1 VNESEFAAKTAI
13 EKLLALMT
21 MLRDKDFGCPWDLEQ
36 TIASLV
42 PFTLEEVYEVVDAIE
57 KQDML
62 GLEDE
67 LGDLLFQVVFYAQIA
82 AEEGLFNFDDVANAI
97 TRKLIRRHPHVFPK
111 GKQTNFGNKADI
123 SSDQVVV
130 NWEAIKRQEK
140 REKREKREK
149 QEKQR
154 TRQSSQSQRGNSES
168 TAASDSI
175 LDDVPRALPALER
188 ARKLQKRAAR
198 VGFDW
203 PEIEPVIAKLK
214 EEVAELES
222 ALAEGDQQQIS
233 NELGDV
239 LFAAINLA
247 RHGSVEPE
255 LALRSANQR
264 FEDRFKWI
272 ESTLSSRGK
281 TLTETKLEELDLLW
295 DQAKQKGL

>member
-1 VNESEFAAKTAI
+1 
-13 EKLLALMT
+13 MT
-21 MLRDKDFGCPWDLEQ
+21 MLRDKDFGCPWDLQQ

-42 PFTLEEVYEVVDAIE
+42 PYTLEEVYEVVDAIE

-62 GLEDE
+62 ELEDE
-67 LGDLLFQVVFYAQIA
+67 LGDLLFQVVFYTQIA
-82 AEEGLFNFDDVANAI
+82 AEEGLFDFDDVANAI

-130 NWEAIKRQEK
+130 NWEAIKQQE
-140 REKREKREK
+140 R

-154 TRQSSQSQRGNSES
+154 TRQTNQSHSGDSES
-168 TAASDSI
+168 SEASNSI

-222 ALAEGDQQQIS
+222 ALREGDQQQIS

-239 LFAAINLA
+239 LFAAVNLA
-247 RHGSVEPE
+247 RHASVEPE

-281 TLTETKLEELDLLW
+281 TLSETNLEELDLLW
-295 DQAKQKGL
+295 DKAKQKGL

>member
-1 VNESEFAAKTAI
+1 MNESEFTAKTAI
-13 EKLLALMT
+13 ENLLTLMT
-21 MLRDKDFGCPWDLEQ
+21 MLRDKDFGCPWDLQQ

-42 PFTLEEVYEVVDAIE
+42 PYTLEEVYEVVDAIE

-62 GLEDE
+62 ELEDE
-67 LGDLLFQVVFYAQIA
+67 LGDLLFQVVFYTQIA
-82 AEEGLFNFDDVANAI
+82 AEEGLFDFDDVANAI

-130 NWEAIKRQEK
+130 NWEAIKQQE
-140 REKREKREK
+140 R

-154 TRQSSQSQRGNSES
+154 TRQTNQSHSGDSES
-168 TAASDSI
+168 SEASNSI

-222 ALAEGDQQQIS
+222 GLREGDQQQIS

-239 LFAAINLA
+239 LFAAVNLA
-247 RHGSVEPE
+247 RHASVEPE

-281 TLTETKLEELDLLW
+281 TLSETNLEELDLLW

>member
-1 VNESEFAAKTAI
+1 
-13 EKLLALMT
+13 
-21 MLRDKDFGCPWDLEQ
+21 MLE
-36 TIASLV
+36 
-42 PFTLEEVYEVVDAIE
+42 
-57 KQDML
+57 
-62 GLEDE
+62 LEDE
-67 LGDLLFQVVFYAQIA
+67 LGDLLFQVVFYTQIA
-82 AEEGLFNFDDVANAI
+82 AEEGLFDFDDVANAI

-130 NWEAIKRQEK
+130 NWEAIKQQE
-140 REKREKREK
+140 R

-154 TRQSSQSQRGNSES
+154 TRQTNQSHSGDSES
-168 TAASDSI
+168 SEASNSI

-222 ALAEGDQQQIS
+222 GLREGDQQQIS

-239 LFAAINLA
+239 LFAAVNLA
-247 RHGSVEPE
+247 RHASVEPE

-281 TLTETKLEELDLLW
+281 TLSETNLEELDLLW
-295 DQAKQKGL
+295 DKAKQKGL

>member
-1 VNESEFAAKTAI
+1 
-13 EKLLALMT
+13 MT
-21 MLRDKDFGCPWDLEQ
+21 MLRDKDFGCPWDLQQ

-42 PFTLEEVYEVVDAIE
+42 PYTLEEVYEVVDAIE

-62 GLEDE
+62 ELEDE
-67 LGDLLFQVVFYAQIA
+67 LGDLLFQVVFYTQIA
-82 AEEGLFNFDDVANAI
+82 AEEGLFDFDDVANAI

-130 NWEAIKRQEK
+130 NWEAIKQQE
-140 REKREKREK
+140 R

-154 TRQSSQSQRGNSES
+154 TRQTNQSHSGDSES
-168 TAASDSI
+168 SEASNSI

-222 ALAEGDQQQIS
+222 ALREGDQQQIS

-239 LFAAINLA
+239 LFAAVNLA
-247 RHGSVEPE
+247 RHASVEPE

-281 TLTETKLEELDLLW
+281 TLSETNLEELDLLW

>member
-1 VNESEFAAKTAI
+1 
-13 EKLLALMT
+13 
-21 MLRDKDFGCPWDLEQ
+21 
-36 TIASLV
+36 V
-42 PFTLEEVYEVVDAIE
+42 PYTLEEVYEVVDAIE

-62 GLEDE
+62 ELEDE
-67 LGDLLFQVVFYAQIA
+67 LGDLLFQVVFYTQIA
-82 AEEGLFNFDDVANAI
+82 AEEGLFDFDDVANAI

-130 NWEAIKRQEK
+130 NWEAIKQQE
-140 REKREKREK
+140 R

-154 TRQSSQSQRGNSES
+154 TRQTNQSHSGDSES
-168 TAASDSI
+168 SEASNSI

-222 ALAEGDQQQIS
+222 GLREGDQQQIS

-239 LFAAINLA
+239 LFAAVNLA
-247 RHGSVEPE
+247 RHASVEPE

-281 TLTETKLEELDLLW
+281 TLSETNLEELDLLW
-295 DQAKQKGL
+295 DKAKQKGL

>member
-1 VNESEFAAKTAI
+1 MNESEFAAKTAI
-13 EKLLALMT
+13 EKLLTLMT

-42 PFTLEEVYEVVDAIE
+42 PYTLEEVYEVVDAIE

-62 GLEDE
+62 ELEDE
-67 LGDLLFQVVFYAQIA
+67 LGDLLFQVVFYTQIA
-82 AEEGLFNFDDVANAI
+82 AEEGLFDFDDVANAI

-140 REKREKREK
+140 

-154 TRQSSQSQRGNSES
+154 TRQTNQSQPGNSES

-203 PEIEPVIAKLK
+203 PEIKPVIAKLK

-247 RHGSVEPE
+247 RRGSVEPE

-281 TLTETKLEELDLLW
+281 TLSETNLEELDLLW

>member
-1 VNESEFAAKTAI
+1 MNESEFTAKTAI
-13 EKLLALMT
+13 ENLLTLMT
-21 MLRDKDFGCPWDLEQ
+21 MLRDKDFGCPWDLQQ

-42 PFTLEEVYEVVDAIE
+42 PYTLEEVYEVVDAIE

-62 GLEDE
+62 ELEDE
-67 LGDLLFQVVFYAQIA
+67 LGDLLFQVVFYTQIA
-82 AEEGLFNFDDVANAI
+82 AEEGLFDFDDVANAI

-130 NWEAIKRQEK
+130 NWEAIKQQE
-140 REKREKREK
+140 R

-154 TRQSSQSQRGNSES
+154 TRQTNQSHSGDSES
-168 TAASDSI
+168 SEASNSI

-222 ALAEGDQQQIS
+222 ALREGDQQQIS

-239 LFAAINLA
+239 LFAAVNLA
-247 RHGSVEPE
+247 RHASVEPE

-281 TLTETKLEELDLLW
+281 TLSETNLEELDLLW
-295 DQAKQKGL
+295 DKAKQKGL

>member
-1 VNESEFAAKTAI
+1 
-13 EKLLALMT
+13 MT
-21 MLRDKDFGCPWDLEQ
+21 MLRDKDFGCPWDLQQ

-42 PFTLEEVYEVVDAIE
+42 PYTLEEVYEVVDAIE

-62 GLEDE
+62 ELEDE
-67 LGDLLFQVVFYAQIA
+67 LGDLLFQVVFYTQIA
-82 AEEGLFNFDDVANAI
+82 AEEGLFDFDDVANAI

-130 NWEAIKRQEK
+130 NWEAIKQQE
-140 REKREKREK
+140 R

-154 TRQSSQSQRGNSES
+154 TRQTNQSHSGDSES
-168 TAASDSI
+168 SEASNSI

-222 ALAEGDQQQIS
+222 GLREGDQQQIS

-239 LFAAINLA
+239 LFAAVNLA
-247 RHGSVEPE
+247 RHASVEPE

-281 TLTETKLEELDLLW
+281 TLSETNLEELDLLW
-295 DQAKQKGL
+295 DKAKQKGL

>member
-1 VNESEFAAKTAI
+1 VNESEFTAKTAI
-13 EKLLALMT
+13 ENLLTLMT
-21 MLRDKDFGCPWDLEQ
+21 MLRDKDFGCPWDLQQ

-42 PFTLEEVYEVVDAIE
+42 PYTLEEVYEVVDAIE

-62 GLEDE
+62 ELEDE
-67 LGDLLFQVVFYAQIA
+67 LGDLLFQVVFYTQIA
-82 AEEGLFNFDDVANAI
+82 AEEGLFDFDDVANAI

-130 NWEAIKRQEK
+130 NWEAIKQQE
-140 REKREKREK
+140 R

-154 TRQSSQSQRGNSES
+154 TRQTNQSHSGDSES
-168 TAASDSI
+168 SEASNSI

-222 ALAEGDQQQIS
+222 GLREGDQQQIS

-239 LFAAINLA
+239 LFAAVNLA
-247 RHGSVEPE
+247 RHASVEPE

-281 TLTETKLEELDLLW
+281 TLSETNLEELDLLW
-295 DQAKQKGL
+295 DKAKQKGL

>member
-1 VNESEFAAKTAI
+1 MNESEFTAKTAI
-13 EKLLALMT
+13 ENLLTLMT
-21 MLRDKDFGCPWDLEQ
+21 MLRDKDFGCPWDLQQ

-42 PFTLEEVYEVVDAIE
+42 PYTLEEVYEVVDAIE

-62 GLEDE
+62 ELEDE
-67 LGDLLFQVVFYAQIA
+67 LGDLLFQVVFYTQIA
-82 AEEGLFNFDDVANAI
+82 AEEGLFDFDDVANAI

-130 NWEAIKRQEK
+130 NWEAIKQQE
-140 REKREKREK
+140 R

-154 TRQSSQSQRGNSES
+154 TRQTNQSHSGDSES
-168 TAASDSI
+168 SEASNSI

-222 ALAEGDQQQIS
+222 GLREGDQQQIS

-239 LFAAINLA
+239 LFAAVNLA
-247 RHGSVEPE
+247 RHASVEPE

-281 TLTETKLEELDLLW
+281 TLSETNLEELDLLW
-295 DQAKQKGL
+295 DKAKQKGL

>member
-1 VNESEFAAKTAI
+1 MNESEFTAKTAI
-13 EKLLALMT
+13 ENLLTLMT
-21 MLRDKDFGCPWDLEQ
+21 MLRDKDFGCPWDLQQ

-42 PFTLEEVYEVVDAIE
+42 PYTLEEVYEVVDAIE

-62 GLEDE
+62 ELEDE
-67 LGDLLFQVVFYAQIA
+67 LGDLLFQVVFYTQIA
-82 AEEGLFNFDDVANAI
+82 AEEGLFDFDDVANAI

-130 NWEAIKRQEK
+130 NWEAIKQQE
-140 REKREKREK
+140 R

-154 TRQSSQSQRGNSES
+154 TRQTNQSHSGDSES
-168 TAASDSI
+168 SEASNNSI

-222 ALAEGDQQQIS
+222 ALREGDQQQIS

-239 LFAAINLA
+239 LFAAVNLA
-247 RHGSVEPE
+247 RHASVEPE

-281 TLTETKLEELDLLW
+281 TLSETNLEELDLLW
-295 DQAKQKGL
+295 DKAKQKGL

>member
-1 VNESEFAAKTAI
+1 MNESEFTAKTAI
-13 EKLLALMT
+13 ENLLTLMT
-21 MLRDKDFGCPWDLEQ
+21 MLRDKDFGCPWDLQQ

-42 PFTLEEVYEVVDAIE
+42 PYTLEEVYEVVDAIE

-62 GLEDE
+62 ELEDE
-67 LGDLLFQVVFYAQIA
+67 LGDLLFQVVFYTQIA
-82 AEEGLFNFDDVANAI
+82 AEEGLFDFDDVANAI

-130 NWEAIKRQEK
+130 NWEAIKQQE
-140 REKREKREK
+140 R

-154 TRQSSQSQRGNSES
+154 TRQTNQSQSGDSQSS
-168 TAASDSI
+168 AASNSI

-222 ALAEGDQQQIS
+222 ALLEGDQQQIS

-239 LFAAINLA
+239 LFAAVNLA

-281 TLTETKLEELDLLW
+281 TLSETNLEELDLLW

>member
-1 VNESEFAAKTAI
+1 VNESEFTAKTAI
-13 EKLLALMT
+13 ENLLTLMT
-21 MLRDKDFGCPWDLEQ
+21 MLRDKDFGCPWDLQQ

-42 PFTLEEVYEVVDAIE
+42 PYTLEEVYEVVDAIE

-62 GLEDE
+62 ELEDE
-67 LGDLLFQVVFYAQIA
+67 LGDLLFQVVFYTQIA
-82 AEEGLFNFDDVANAI
+82 AEEGLFDFDDVANAI

-130 NWEAIKRQEK
+130 NWEAIKQQE
-140 REKREKREK
+140 R

-154 TRQSSQSQRGNSES
+154 TRQTNQSHSGDSES
-168 TAASDSI
+168 SEASNSI

-222 ALAEGDQQQIS
+222 GLREGDQQQIS

-239 LFAAINLA
+239 LFAAVNLA
-247 RHGSVEPE
+247 RHASVEPE

-281 TLTETKLEELDLLW
+281 TLSETNLEELDLLW